1 MNKQGFTLIE
11 LLVVVLIIGILA
23 AVALPQYTT
32 AVEKARATEALSLM
46 SAIAGAAERYR
57 IQKDVWP
64 EADAFNKLDV
74 EVPLVSGS
82 TGSTAT
88 YGGQNF
94 HMHMGPTSGSDG
106 NTFVIAADR
115 ALVNASKAYTL
126 KTILVEDSATGAF
139 STTRACTI
147 YASGGSVNTT
157 TTAPSDTLDA
167 GQFCNAISNGH
178 PESF

>member
-57 IQKDVWP
+57 IQKDAWP
-64 EADAFNKLDV
+64 DADAFNKLDV
-74 EVPLVSGS
+74 EIPLVSGS

-94 HMHMGPTSGSDG
+94 HMHMGPIAGDDT
-106 NTFVIAADR
+106 TFVIAADR
-115 ALVNASKAYTL
+115 ALENASKAYTL
-126 KTILVEDSATGAF
+126 KTILVENSATGAF

-147 YASGGSVNTT
+147 YASGGSINTT
-157 TTAPSDTLDA
+157 TTAPSDSLDA

-178 PESF
+178 PQSF